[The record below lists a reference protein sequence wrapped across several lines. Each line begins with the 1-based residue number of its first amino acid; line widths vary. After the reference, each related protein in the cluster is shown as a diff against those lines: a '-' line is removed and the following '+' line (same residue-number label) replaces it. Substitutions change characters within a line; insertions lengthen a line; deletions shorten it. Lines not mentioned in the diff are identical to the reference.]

1 MARKNADTSRI
12 SLFING
18 YRRLINAPLRKHKM
32 DGISYVGI
40 YRFPEKVVF
49 LINLCLTLCCCQ
61 SMPTSKLQILWQ
73 VSLEVPSTSEDAVTE
88 LFIRLFGDGISPSVW
103 QLYENPRVKVSFHA
117 VELPAPI
124 QAMRTLIKQ
133 ELLKLDAAGLD
144 VSSHRL
150 SIRRIKKENW
160 AESWKRHFP
169 VLTFEKKLMIAPSW
183 SKRKALKNMVR
194 LVLDP
199 GLSFGTG
206 HHPTTSYC
214 LSQVVKYAPT
224 RGSKASMLDIGSGT
238 GILSIAAARLGYSPV
253 FSFDNDEEAIH
264 NSIKNAA
271 LNRAEELISFKTLGV
286 EKMSLDKNDVWD
298 LVCANLEAPLLIEM
312 AKRIAAKVAANG
324 KLVVAGI
331 LTHQFEAVQK
341 AYSKQGFCLENSST
355 GGEWTSGTLMKK

>member
-1 MARKNADTSRI
+1 MA
-12 SLFING
+12 
-18 YRRLINAPLRKHKM
+18 P
-32 DGISYVGI
+32 YVGL
-40 YRFPEKVVF
+40 YRLLEKVVF
-49 LINLCLTLCCCQ
+49 LITLCLTLCSCQ

-73 VSLEVPSTSEDAVTE
+73 VSLEVHSTSEDAITE
-88 LFIRLFGDGISPSVW
+88 LFIRLFGDNISPSAW
-103 QLYENPRVKVSFHA
+103 QLHESPRVKVSFYT
-117 VELPAPI
+117 VDLPASA
-124 QAMRTLIKQ
+124 QAIRTLIKQ
-133 ELLKLDAAGLD
+133 ELLKLAEAGLD
-144 VSSHRL
+144 VSSPKL

-169 VLTFEKKLMIAPSW
+169 VLTFDKKLMIAPSW
-183 SKRKALKNMVR
+183 SKRKAFKNMVR

-224 RGSKASMLDIGSGT
+224 QGGKASMLDIGCGT

-253 FSFDNDEEAIH
+253 FGFDNDEEAIQ

-271 LNRAEELISFKTLGV
+271 RNQAEELISFKTLGI

-312 AKRIAAKVAANG
+312 AKRIAAKIASNG

-331 LTHQFEAVQK
+331 LAHQFEAVQK
-341 AYSKQGFCLENSST
+341 AYSEQGFCLEDSSS